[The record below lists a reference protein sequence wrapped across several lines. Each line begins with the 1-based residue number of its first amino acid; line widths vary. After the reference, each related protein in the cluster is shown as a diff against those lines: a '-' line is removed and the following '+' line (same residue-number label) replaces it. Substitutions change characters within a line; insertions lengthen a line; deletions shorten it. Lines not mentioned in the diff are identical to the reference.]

1 MDAALAMQYAANVIC
16 VPCLLSLEMLLWTV
30 TSGNTHWHTHV
41 RIPCSMNRNL
51 TDKIN
56 IQLTRLWLSQVLATM
71 MSDLYSSVGC
81 QPCWRRNEWSGWLS
95 QGKGIPSED
104 TRRGTGIRITSSR
117 SHYRLP
123 QWSVLSMCATES
135 GLESARHHEGTAHV
149 GDRNKERG
157 WIGGMIRSQS
167 RRLSSIHN
175 ANCAIKIKSAIMNQI
190 TVCE

>member
-1 MDAALAMQYAANVIC
+1 
-16 VPCLLSLEMLLWTV
+16 MLLWTV
-30 TSGNTHWHTHV
+30 TSDNKHWHSHV
-41 RIPCSMNRNL
+41 RSSMNRNL
-51 TDKIN
+51 TDTIN

-81 QPCWRRNEWSGWLS
+81 QSCWRRNEWSGWLS
-95 QGKGIPSED
+95 QGKGIPSEY
-104 TRRGTGIRITSSR
+104 TRRGTGTRITSSR

-123 QWSVLSMCATES
+123 QWSVLSMCAEES
-135 GLESARHHEGTAHV
+135 GLESAVASWGHSTRW
-149 GDRNKERG
+149 RLKQERG

-167 RRLSSIHN
+167 RRLSIHN